1 MKVIFEFDTE
11 SENFNSIE
19 LERHKQADDMAKALG
34 EILKKARSWDKYDGR
49 SAIPTDEIRKEV
61 NEIISQY
68 VDIDKIGYYTIGL
81 FFYNPLKWNLYVF

>member
-34 EILKKARSWDKYDGR
+34 EILKKHVVG
-49 SAIPTDEIRKEV
+49 
-61 NEIISQY
+61 ISMMS
-68 VDIDKIGYYTIGL
+68 GL
-81 FFYNPLKWNLYVF
+81 LFPLMKSEKN

>member
-34 EILKKARSWDKYDGR
+34 EILKKERSWDKYDGR

-61 NEIISQY
+61 TEIISQY
-68 VDIDKIGYYTIGL
+68 VDIDKIGY
-81 FFYNPLKWNLYVF
+81 

>member
-34 EILKKARSWDKYDGR
+34 EILKKARGWDKYDER
-49 SAIPTDEIRKEV
+49 IIKYISVILCKIP
-61 NEIISQY
+61 
-68 VDIDKIGYYTIGL
+68 
-81 FFYNPLKWNLYVF
+81 LY

>member
-34 EILKKARSWDKYDGR
+34 EILKKKHVVG
-49 SAIPTDEIRKEV
+49 
-61 NEIISQY
+61 ISMMS
-68 VDIDKIGYYTIGL
+68 GL
-81 FFYNPLKWNLYVF
+81 LFLLMNSEKN